1 MQAGAG
7 KAELVFPEG
16 FFPTEG
22 FGKICSP
29 LFARAAVFESENG
42 RAAILSLELTSLPPD
57 EVEALRGILREETE
71 AQPEA
76 IWVCV
81 THTFSAPHILP
92 DFALH
97 SEADRQ
103 NKARLRAL
111 VHTATR
117 LAAQQAMQMLEPVVL
132 RLGRDIC
139 DANRS
144 RDFETPAGW
153 WIGCRGA
160 GFSDH
165 TVTVLRADRP
175 NGVPVLLAVQYGVQ
189 SSVLDGVQLPDG
201 KPVSGDLAGEAC
213 RVLEAQQPGCTVL
226 FLPGAAGDQAPRE
239 KAHTAALN
247 AAGALTETDLGE
259 AGLDISRT
267 LGAELAGAAAR
278 AADAAREMPLQDFAA
293 VCKTISLPAKSIT
306 ADIHTLKPVRTYLYD
321 PAGEKETT
329 IWLLRIG
336 ILVLTGIQ
344 PEWNAVTARQLAAAS
359 PHPNTC
365 AVTLVNGGAKYLPD
379 ADSYRNFTYEAMNSP
394 FAPGS
399 AEKLRDAILEQLRQM
414 PGRL

>member
-1 MQAGAG
+1 
-7 KAELVFPEG
+7 
-16 FFPTEG
+16 
-22 FGKICSP
+22 
-29 LFARAAVFESENG
+29 
-42 RAAILSLELTSLPPD
+42 
-57 EVEALRGILREETE
+57 
-71 AQPEA
+71 
-76 IWVCV
+76 
-81 THTFSAPHILP
+81 
-92 DFALH
+92 
-97 SEADRQ
+97 
-103 NKARLRAL
+103 